1 LGRCTSGKGGDLILE
16 GANKVLKT
24 EFPDLAERIHVQ
36 LPDEKSRRV
45 GQSIAAA
52 SLPAIPKPD

>member
-1 LGRCTSGKGGDLILE
+1 MGRCTSGKGGKYILD
-16 GANKVLKT
+16 GALEVLKT
-24 EFPDLAERIHVQ
+24 EFPELTERVNIQ

-52 SLPAIPKPD
+52 SLPAIDQEV